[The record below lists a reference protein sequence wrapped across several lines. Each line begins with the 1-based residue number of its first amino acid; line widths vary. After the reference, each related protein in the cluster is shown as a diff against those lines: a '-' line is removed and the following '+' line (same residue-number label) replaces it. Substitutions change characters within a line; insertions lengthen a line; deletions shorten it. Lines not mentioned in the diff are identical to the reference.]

1 MEIVTQASAG
11 FCNRKADMV
20 LDVDHHGICKWD
32 QPYDAGYMNILA
44 QLKKIR
50 ASLLS
55 HGASDLAGFISPVEV
70 WNFCSH
76 ITS

>member
-55 HGASDLAGFISPVEV
+55 HGASDSVGAPFPVEV
-70 WNFCSH
+70 RKFYSQS
-76 ITS
+76 IS